1 MPGTHHR
8 DTSWPGQRHPWYQP
22 VLDGGFQWNEESEET
37 DSCPTCVPPPPVCMQ
52 TEVLPQLQLEQAQ
65 MAADRAARSQARR
78 QSGVGVGGGSAAKGR
93 PPGAVGNRT
102 PLPKEF
108 GRHSIAVVR

>member
-1 MPGTHHR
+1 
-8 DTSWPGQRHPWYQP
+8 
-22 VLDGGFQWNEESEET
+22 VLQA
-37 DSCPTCVPPPPVCMQ
+37 
-52 TEVLPQLQLEQAQ
+52 EVLPQLQLEQAQ

-78 QSGVGVGGGSAAKGR
+78 QSGVGVAGGSAAKGR
-93 PPGAVGNRT
+93 PAGAVGNRT